1 MPGQSKVNGTWRTTA
16 GLSVKVGGQWKTA
29 TSAFV
34 KVGGVWKQ
42 WFASKVQ
49 DAFNRA
55 STVTGL
61 GTADSGQ
68 VWTALRGNWRISGS
82 NSALSDDAAS
92 SYPIAS
98 VNLGNTD
105 ISAQA
110 DVSGGTGAAFWITD
124 SGSWWAT
131 YPQYTQSTSA
141 IVGSCTTTASSSY
154 YYSTWNTTVTGSAC
168 TGSQSY
174 GSSSPCAGGGTGCL
188 PSGCCSPVTSVL
200 GTSTCSNFQNDVL
213 LSQCASGCGS
223 TFNRSVTT
231 YVSGTSCNY
240 ENTALAWSGTPPS
253 NCCTGTVYNQQTQ
266 TNTSYS
272 IAACGTQCSGSVS
285 STSYSISACGTQ
297 CSGSVVTGTTYL
309 HPECGTQCSGSV
321 TVGGGSVS
329 YYPAE
334 NPTYGGEGCAPG
346 DTTVSNSS
354 SSQCIQNPAFVC
366 CRTTSGTELS
376 CAGNCQTTSTS
387 CASNCSTTTTQCA
400 NNCVTSTTTTGK
412 CIANL
417 ITTSTPV
424 VTNYYNCHTQVTT
437 TPTTYYCGTTQATSS
452 CSGSASCTGF
462 NCYTGGACGG
472 LNQNQIGTTSSCSGG
487 QATCSGAGCTPSGCC
502 SGVSY
507 SGGDTTYH
515 TDLVIVSSVS
525 GSVVSQSAT
534 RLATNTNSGY
544 TSVGSLIVSTVG
556 NQITAKAYASA
567 GLTSQLGSNIVITPT
582 SPTKGTSVGIIK
594 APSPGSQGS
603 TLDNFLG
610 TI

>member
-1 MPGQSKVNGTWRTTA
+1 MPGQSKVNGTWRTTS

-34 KVGGVWKQ
+34 KVGGVWRQ

-82 NSALSDDAAS
+82 NSAISDDAGS
-92 SYPIAS
+92 SYAIAS
-98 VNLGNTD
+98 ANLGNTD

-110 DVSGGTGAAFWITD
+110 DVSGGTGVAFWVTD

-141 IVGSCTTTASSSY
+141 IVGSCTTSQSFSY
-154 YYSTWNTTVTGSAC
+154 YYSTWNTTVSGTSC
-168 TGSQSY
+168 SGSQSY
-174 GSSSPCAGGGTGCL
+174 GTSSPCAGGGTGCV
-188 PSGCCSPVTSVL
+188 PSGCCGPVTSSPGSL
-200 GTSTCSNFQNDVL
+200 NCTSFQNSVT
-213 LSQCASGCGS
+213 LSSCASGCGATYAFTQNQSVDNSYCNYTNFSIGWVGSPSSPCCPGTAYDQS
-223 TFNRSVTT
+223 TTTQTT
-231 YVSGTSCNY
+231 YTTPACGTQCSGVVQS
-240 ENTALAWSGTPPS
+240 
-253 NCCTGTVYNQQTQ
+253 
-266 TNTSYS
+266 TSYS
-272 IAACGTQCSGSVS
+272 IPACGTQCSGSV
-285 STSYSISACGTQ
+285 
-297 CSGSVVTGTTYL
+297 TT
-309 HPECGTQCSGSV
+309 
-321 TVGGGSVS
+321 GGSGFS

-334 NPTYGGEGCAPG
+334 SPLIGGEGCAPG
-346 DTTVSNSS
+346 DVEVSRSTAG
-354 SSQCIQNPAFVC
+354 CINNAAFVC
-366 CRTTSGTELS
+366 CRTGSGGTTVSCSGNCSTSYIP
-376 CAGNCQTTSTS
+376 CWDNCQTSTVS
-387 CASNCSTTTTQCA
+387 R
-400 NNCVTSTTTTGK
+400 GK
-412 CIANL
+412 CIGNY
-417 ITTSTPV
+417 IQSTNTVPV
-424 VTNYYNCHTQVTT
+424 DYYNCHTTSSS
-437 TPTTYYCGTTQATSS
+437 TPTTYSCATLVSSSS
-452 CSGSASCTGF
+452 CSGSASCIGF
-462 NCYTGGACGG
+462 NCYSGGACGG
-472 LNQNQIGTTSSCSGG
+472 LNQNQIATSSSCSGG

-507 SGGDTTYH
+507 SGGDTTYF

-525 GSVVSQSAT
+525 GNVVSQSST
-534 RLATNTNSGY
+534 RLATNTNTTY
-544 TSVGSLIVSTVG
+544 TTVGSLIVSTVG

-594 APSPGSQGS
+594 APSTGSQGS

>member
-1 MPGQSKVNGTWRTTA
+1 MPGQSKVNGTWRTTS

-34 KVGGVWKQ
+34 KVGGVWRQ

-82 NSALSDDAAS
+82 NSAISDDAGS
-92 SYPIAS
+92 SYAIAS
-98 VNLGNTD
+98 ANLGNTD
-105 ISAQA
+105 VSVQA
-110 DVSGGTGAAFWITD
+110 DVSGGTGVAFWVTD

-141 IVGSCTTTASSSY
+141 IVGSCTTTATSSFY
-154 YYSTWNTTVTGSAC
+154 FSTWNTTVSGTSC
-168 TGSQSY
+168 SGSQSY
-174 GSSSPCAGGGTGCL
+174 GTSSPCSGGGTGCV
-188 PSGCCSPVTSVL
+188 PSGCCGPVTFNPGSL
-200 GTSTCSNFQNDVL
+200 TCSSFQNSVTL
-213 LSQCASGCGS
+213 GSCASGCGATYAFSQQQSEDNSYCNYTNFSIGWVGSPSSPCCPGTAYDQS
-223 TFNRSVTT
+223 TTMQTT
-231 YVSGTSCNY
+231 YTI
-240 ENTALAWSGTPPS
+240 P
-253 NCCTGTVYNQQTQ
+253 
-266 TNTSYS
+266 
-272 IAACGTQCSGSVS
+272 ACGTQCSGSV
-285 STSYSISACGTQ
+285 TSGTTYSIPACGTQ
-297 CSGSVVTGTTYL
+297 CSGSVT
-309 HPECGTQCSGSV
+309 S
-321 TVGGGSVS
+321 GGSTS

-334 NPTYGGEGCAPG
+334 NPSIGGEGCAPG
-346 DTTVSNSS
+346 DTQVSNSFS
-354 SSQCIQNPAFVC
+354 GCIQNAAFVC
-366 CRTTSGTELS
+366 CRTTSGGSTTS
-376 CAGNCQTTSTS
+376 CTGNCTPGSTTSCSGNCQTETVSR
-387 CASNCSTTTTQCA
+387 
-400 NNCVTSTTTTGK
+400 GK
-412 CIANL
+412 CIGNY
-417 ITTSTPV
+417 IQSTRT
-424 VTNYYNCHTQVTT
+424 VTVDYYNCHTTSSST
-437 TPTTYYCGTTQATSS
+437 ATTYSCPTLVGTSS

-462 NCYTGGACGG
+462 NCYSGGACGG
-472 LNQNQIGTTSSCSGG
+472 LNQNQIGTSSSCSGG
-487 QATCSGAGCTPSGCC
+487 QATCTGAGCTPSGCC

-507 SGGDTTYH
+507 SGGATTYF

-525 GSVVSQSAT
+525 GNVVSQSST
-534 RLATNTNSGY
+534 RLATNTNTNY
-544 TSVGSLIVSTVG
+544 TTVGSLIVSTVG

>member
-1 MPGQSKVNGTWRTTA
+1 MPGQSKVNGTWRTTS

-34 KVGGVWKQ
+34 KVGGVWRQ

-82 NSALSDDAAS
+82 NSAISDDAGS
-92 SYPIAS
+92 SYAIAS
-98 VNLGNTD
+98 ANLGNTD

-110 DVSGGTGAAFWITD
+110 DVSGGTGVAFWVTD

-141 IVGSCTTTASSSY
+141 ITGSCTTTATSSFY
-154 YYSTWNTTVTGSAC
+154 FSTWNTTVSGTSC
-168 TGSQSY
+168 SGSQSY
-174 GSSSPCAGGGTGCL
+174 GTSSPCSGGGTGCV
-188 PSGCCSPVTSVL
+188 PSGCCGPVVSQPGSL
-200 GTSTCSNFQNDVL
+200 TCSSFQNGVTLD
-213 LSQCASGCGS
+213 SCASGCGA
-223 TFNRSVTT
+223 TYAFTQNQSVDNS
-231 YVSGTSCNY
+231 YCNY
-240 ENTALAWSGTPPS
+240 TNTYLSWSGSPSS
-253 NCCTGTVYNQQTQ
+253 NCCPGTVYDQTTSTQTQ
-266 TNTSYS
+266 YTEP
-272 IAACGTQCSGSVS
+272 ACGTQCSGTK
-285 STSYSISACGTQ
+285 STTTYSIPACGTQ
-297 CSGSVVTGTTYL
+297 CSGTVSSGT
-309 HPECGTQCSGSV
+309 
-321 TVGGGSVS
+321 VS

-334 NPTYGGEGCAPG
+334 NPSIGGEGCAPG
-346 DTTVSNSS
+346 DTQVSNSS
-354 SSQCIQNPAFVC
+354 STQCIQNAAFVC
-366 CRTTSGTELS
+366 CRTGGTTTDCSTNCSTSS
-376 CAGNCQTTSTS
+376 VPCWDNCQTVT
-387 CASNCSTTTTQCA
+387 
-400 NNCVTSTTTTGK
+400 VTSGK
-412 CIANL
+412 CVGNYIQ
-417 ITTSTPV
+417 STRTV
-424 VTNYYNCHTQVTT
+424 AVDYYNCHTTSSST
-437 TPTTYYCGTTQATSS
+437 ATTYSCPTLVGTSS

-462 NCYTGGACGG
+462 NCYSGGACGG
-472 LNQNQIGTTSSCSGG
+472 LNQNQIGTSSSCSGG
-487 QATCSGAGCTPSGCC
+487 QSTCTGSGCTPSGCC
-502 SGVSY
+502 SGISY
-507 SGGDTTYH
+507 SGGATTYF

-525 GSVVSQSAT
+525 GNVVSQSST
-534 RLATNTNSGY
+534 RLATNTNTNY
-544 TSVGSLIVSTVG
+544 TTVGSLIVSTVG

>member
-68 VWTALRGNWRISGS
+68 VWTALRGNWRVSGS
-82 NSALSDDAAS
+82 NSAISDDAAS

-98 VNLGNTD
+98 ANLGNTD

-110 DVSGGTGAAFWITD
+110 DVSGGTGVAFWVTD

-141 IVGSCTTTASSSY
+141 IVGSCTTSQSFSY
-154 YYSTWNTTVTGSAC
+154 YYSTWNTTVSGTSC
-168 TGSQSY
+168 SGSQSY
-174 GSSSPCAGGGTGCL
+174 GTSSPCAGGGTGCV
-188 PSGCCSPVTSVL
+188 PSGCCGPVTSSPGSL
-200 GTSTCSNFQNDVL
+200 NCTSFQNSVT
-213 LSQCASGCGS
+213 LSSCASGCGATYAFTQNQSVDNSYCNYTNFSIGWRGSPSSPCCPGTAYDQTTS
-223 TFNRSVTT
+223 TSTEYTT
-231 YVSGTSCNY
+231 PACGTQCSGTVS
-240 ENTALAWSGTPPS
+240 T
-253 NCCTGTVYNQQTQ
+253 
-266 TNTSYS
+266 TSYS
-272 IAACGTQCSGSVS
+272 IPACGTQCSGSV
-285 STSYSISACGTQ
+285 TTGGT
-297 CSGSVVTGTTYL
+297 GY
-309 HPECGTQCSGSV
+309 
-321 TVGGGSVS
+321 S

-334 NPTYGGEGCAPG
+334 NPSYGGEGCAAG
-346 DTTVSNSS
+346 DTQVSRSTAG
-354 SSQCIQNPAFVC
+354 CINNAAFVC
-366 CRTTSGTELS
+366 CRTGSAGTTTSCTGNCSTS
-376 CAGNCQTTSTS
+376 STPCWDNCQTAT
-387 CASNCSTTTTQCA
+387 
-400 NNCVTSTTTTGK
+400 VTSGK
-412 CIANL
+412 CIGNY
-417 ITTSTPV
+417 IQSTNTVPV
-424 VTNYYNCHTQVTT
+424 DYYNCHTTSSST
-437 TPTTYYCGTTQATSS
+437 ATTYSCATLVGTSS

-462 NCYTGGACGG
+462 NCYSSGACGG
-472 LNQNQIGTTSSCSGG
+472 LNQNQIATSSSCSGG

-502 SGVSY
+502 SGTSY
-507 SGGDTTYH
+507 SGGDTTYF

-525 GSVVSQSAT
+525 GNVVSQSAT
-534 RLATNTNSGY
+534 RLATNTNTNY
-544 TSVGSLIVSTVG
+544 TTVGSVMVSTVG

-594 APSPGSQGS
+594 APSSGSQGS
-603 TLDNFLG
+603 TVDNFLG

>member
-68 VWTALRGNWRISGS
+68 VWTALRGNWRVSGS
-82 NSALSDDAAS
+82 NSAISDDAAS

-98 VNLGNTD
+98 ANLGNTD

-110 DVSGGTGAAFWITD
+110 DVSGGTGVAFWVTD

-131 YPQYTQSTSA
+131 YPQYTQATSA
-141 IVGSCTTTASSSY
+141 IVGSCTTPQSFSY
-154 YYSTWNTTVTGSAC
+154 YYSTWNTTVSGTSC
-168 TGSQSY
+168 SGSQSY
-174 GSSSPCAGGGTGCL
+174 GTSSPCAGGGTGCV
-188 PSGCCSPVTSVL
+188 PSGCCGPVTSSPGSL
-200 GTSTCSNFQNDVL
+200 NCTSFQNSVTL
-213 LSQCASGCGS
+213 GSCASGCGA
-223 TFNRSVTT
+223 TYAFTQNQSVDNS
-231 YVSGTSCNY
+231 YCNY
-240 ENTALAWSGTPPS
+240 SNTSLSWSGSVPS
-253 NCCTGTVYNQQTQ
+253 TCCPGTAYNQTTSTQTVYY
-266 TNTSYS
+266 TSQ
-272 IAACGTQCSGSVS
+272 CGTQCSGSVS
-285 STSYSISACGTQ
+285 STTYSIPACGTQ
-297 CSGSVVTGTTYL
+297 CSGSVT
-309 HPECGTQCSGSV
+309 SGSS
-321 TVGGGSVS
+321 TS

-334 NPTYGGEGCAPG
+334 NPNIGGEGCSPG
-346 DTTVSNSS
+346 DTQVSNSS
-354 SSQCIQNPAFVC
+354 SSQCIQNNAFVC
-366 CRTTSGTELS
+366 CRTTSGGT
-376 CAGNCQTTSTS
+376 TTSCTG
-387 CASNCSTTTTQCA
+387 NCSTSTIPCWD
-400 NNCVTSTTTTGK
+400 NCETVTVTSGKCIGYYVQSTTTV
-412 CIANL
+412 
-417 ITTSTPV
+417 PV
-424 VTNYYNCHTQVTT
+424 DYYNCHTTSSST
-437 TPTTYYCGTTQATSS
+437 ATTYACATLVGTSS
-452 CSGSASCTGF
+452 CSGSASCTGY
-462 NCYTGGACGG
+462 NCYSSGACGG
-472 LNQNQIGTTSSCSGG
+472 LNQNQIGTSSSCSGG
-487 QATCSGAGCTPSGCC
+487 QATCSGAGCTPSNCC
-502 SGVSY
+502 SGTSY
-507 SGGDTTYH
+507 SGGDTTYY

-534 RLATNTNSGY
+534 RLATNTNTNY
-544 TSVGSLIVSTVG
+544 TTVGSVMVSTVG